1 MSMLRDIQTELS
13 AAAPDLPSVLRKCK
27 ILAARLGSEE
37 FGRLVEFELIGYPE
51 ERPLPNYRHLECA
64 LYGTFMNSAW
74 QANRQSLPVELI
86 PVEHRESFRRIE
98 FREGIAKVLA
108 LEKGARVNKNDLI
121 RFFEGE
127 VYPGLNCVGIWLE
140 IQPGEFQQLISA
152 VQTRVLDFVLKI
164 EAENPAAGESALHTQ
179 PVPPDTVR
187 SLVNNFYGPVGGVAQ
202 NSSDFSQNVTM
213 GWDRQDA
220 AKLIAGLAQ
229 HLNELN
235 LDPHQTKQA
244 EAQIATIEAQL
255 ADEES
260 DPVIVRQA
268 GRTLRN
274 LTEGAIRSLLA
285 TAVQP
290 TIWHVVQ
297 QRMARLFT

>member
-1 MSMLRDIQTELS
+1 
-13 AAAPDLPSVLRKCK
+13 
-27 ILAARLGSEE
+27 
-37 FGRLVEFELIGYPE
+37 
-51 ERPLPNYRHLECA
+51 
-64 LYGTFMNSAW
+64 
-74 QANRQSLPVELI
+74 
-86 PVEHRESFRRIE
+86 
-98 FREGIAKVLA
+98 
-108 LEKGARVNKNDLI
+108 
-121 RFFEGE
+121 

-152 VQTRVLDFVLKI
+152 VQTRILDFVLKI
-164 EAENPAAGESALHTQ
+164 EAENPAAGEAALHTQ

-187 SLVNNFYGPVGGVAQ
+187 SLVNNFYGPVGGLAQ

-220 AKLIAGLAQ
+220 AKLIADLAQ

-235 LDPHQTKQA
+235 LDPHQTKKA

-255 ADEES
+255 ADEEP

-274 LTEGAIRSLLA
+274 ITEGAIGSLLA

-297 QRMARLFT
+297 QGMARLFT

>member
-1 MSMLRDIQTELS
+1 MSLLRDIQTELS
-13 AAAPDLPSVLRKCK
+13 AAAPNLPSVLRKCK

-37 FGRLVEFELIGYPE
+37 FGRLVEFELSGYPE
-51 ERPLPNYRHLECA
+51 ERPLPNYRHLTCA
-64 LYGTFMNSAW
+64 LYGNFMNSAW
-74 QANRQSLPVELI
+74 QANRQSLSVELI

-108 LEKGARVNKNDLI
+108 LEKGARINKNDLI
-121 RFFEGE
+121 QFFEGE

-152 VQTRVLDFVLKI
+152 VQTRILDFVLKI
-164 EAENPAAGESALHTQ
+164 EAENPAAGEAALHTQ

-187 SLVNNFYGPVGGVAQ
+187 SLVNNFYGPVGGLAQ

-220 AKLIAGLAQ
+220 AKLIADLAQ

-235 LDPHQTKQA
+235 LDPHQTKKA

-255 ADEES
+255 ADEEP

-274 LTEGAIRSLLA
+274 ITEGAIGSLLA

-297 QRMARLFT
+297 QGMARLFT